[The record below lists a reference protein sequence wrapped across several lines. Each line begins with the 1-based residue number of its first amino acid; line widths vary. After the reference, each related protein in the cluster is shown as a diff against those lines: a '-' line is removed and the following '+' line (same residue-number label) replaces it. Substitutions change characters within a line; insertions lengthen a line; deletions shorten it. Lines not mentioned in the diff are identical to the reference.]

1 MSERTCIQT
10 PQHSLPVGT
19 SGVKAQSDPG
29 LCDLATIPQ
38 RQQGLPF
45 RAILTRQIIAFYK
58 PSLISC
64 QQLMREEVFRFYKRG
79 KWNSESST
87 NLPKAIQ

>member
-1 MSERTCIQT
+1 MSERTCTQT

-29 LCDLATIPQ
+29 LCDLAATPQ

-45 RAILTRQIIAFYK
+45 RAILTRQIVAFLQTLSHLLPTTHEGGSIQILQK
-58 PSLISC
+58 RKVEL
-64 QQLMREEVFRFYKRG
+64 REQ
-79 KWNSESST
+79 
-87 NLPKAIQ
+87 P